1 LIPSSSLLESIRQFF
16 ISNNKNITIPESIKA
31 QIGQLINR
39 VEELEREKLAV
50 IKVIGSKTWAAATKI
65 GRKKMLEEENDS
77 SFLTY
82 VVVGVLGSF
91 ILFLIRRYIKG
102 AQFTENVKP
111 KGKVALVTGGS
122 SGIGKQIARFMNIRG
137 AKVYILCRSRQ
148 RGLDAICD
156 LSSAYGCD
164 STRLILLEGDLA
176 DFSSL
181 RKAVEQF
188 NSKEDHL
195 DFLINNA
202 GIMFYPK
209 FELTKDGHEM
219 TWQSN
224 YLGHFLLTHLLLPKL
239 EAAPSA
245 RIVSVSSLMHK
256 YADNVVQETVE
267 ARSLYNRFTKTY
279 ARSKLAQ
286 IMNAAYMTKVL
297 RAKNPTTKITIN
309 SCHPGTVNTNLT
321 HNTPFSFPIIQT
333 VLSPFTWFFLK
344 TDQDG
349 AQTPLYLALSTK
361 IDGISGK
368 YFSECKEKT
377 PQHPL
382 AYDMDAAENLYNYS
396 LQGCKIKL
404 EDYF

>member
-1 LIPSSSLLESIRQFF
+1 LVSNNNAIPSIFATQVE
-16 ISNNKNITIPESIKA
+16 
-31 QIGQLINR
+31 QLTKR
-39 VEELEREKLAV
+39 VEELEAERQAV
-50 IKVIGSKTWAAATKI
+50 INVISARSYNIAAKI
-65 GRKKMLEEENDS
+65 GLKKMMEEDNDS
-77 SFLTY
+77 FILTY
-82 VVVGVLGSF
+82 VVIAVLASCV
-91 ILFLIRRYIKG
+91 LYLIRRYIKG
-102 AQFTENVKP
+102 GQFTENVKA
-111 KGKVALVTGGS
+111 KGKVVFVTGAS
-122 SGIGKQIARFMNIRG
+122 SGIGKQIAKDLNIRG
-137 AKVYILCRSRQ
+137 AKVYMLCRSCQ

-156 LSSAYGCD
+156 LSSLYGCD

-176 DFSSL
+176 DFSSI
-181 RKAVEQF
+181 RRAVTEF

-195 DFLINNA
+195 DILINNA

-209 FELTKDGHEM
+209 FELTKDKHEL

-239 EAAPSA
+239 EASVSA

-267 ARSLYNRFTKTY
+267 AKNLYNRFTKTY

-297 RAKNPTTKITIN
+297 RGKNPTTKITIN
-309 SCHPGTVNTNLT
+309 SCHPGTVNTNLI
-321 HNTPFSFPIIQT
+321 HNTPFSFPIIQK
-333 VLSPFTWFFLK
+333 VLTPFTWFFLK

-349 AQTPLYLALSTK
+349 AQTPLYLTLSK
-361 IDGISGK
+361 KVDGISGK

-377 PQHPL
+377 PQHHL
-382 AYDMDAAENLYNYS
+382 AFDMDAAENLYNYS
-396 LQGCKIKL
+396 LQGCNIKL